1 MVDVILSN
9 NFFFDSVKENH
20 RFYFPFCSGGS
31 CTPLRK
37 TYFSSISS
45 PLYTTPV
52 LLVVAGGHLGKK
64 KKFYQQQQRVLVA
77 FGAGKWPPT
86 PALLLLLLPS
96 SSSVIVLFLFRFFRR
111 KTVGVVFGL
120 SFVSAGDTHTRIGQE
135 GPSPLHNLG
144 GCGRG
149 LHWAFSL

>member
-120 SFVSAGDTHTRIGQE
+120 SFVVATLTKLLLLLRIGQE
-135 GPSPLHNLG
+135 GPSPL
-144 GCGRG
+144 
-149 LHWAFSL
+149 